1 MKSHY
6 WLICMLLIN
15 PVWAEDSPS
24 RVTINFIAPEN
35 YTDVSL
41 SGAHTDRM
49 RDSVLDSLR
58 DYLVSLA
65 KDKLPQGQ
73 RLTIDVLDIDMAGRT
88 EPWRTPN
95 LTNTRFIRDIYPPK
109 IKLRYTLQDKAGKTL
124 SEQEETLG
132 DLNYLQ
138 LADPGYVNND
148 PLKYEKTL
156 LRRWFGQ
163 RFE

>member
-1 MKSHY
+1 MKFLY
-6 WLICMLLIN
+6 WLICLLLMN
-15 PVWAEDSPS
+15 PVWAGESPN
-24 RVTINFIAPEN
+24 RTVVNFIAPEN

-41 SGAHTDRM
+41 SGASTDNM
-49 RDSVLDSLR
+49 RNSVLDSLR

-73 RLTIDVLDIDMAGRT
+73 QLTVDVVDIDMAGRT

-109 IKLRYTLQDKAGKTL
+109 IKLRYGLRDKAGATL
-124 SEQEETLG
+124 SAQEETLTN
-132 DLNYLQ
+132 LNYLQ
-138 LADPGYVNND
+138 LADPGYNNND

-156 LRRWFGQ
+156 LRSWFEQ